1 MHIKSIRQQNPESV
15 VDTGSAITGRR
26 AHLLRVGID
35 RGTGGA
41 LGPVFPDGS
50 FEYIPIPEAGLSR
63 CSVTYATLEGR
74 HTDSLAV
81 LLPPRLARQHPHIDP
96 DFKTATYGDAAPRK
110 RQLLLRLGPGD
121 LLVFYAGLEPSPAED
136 RARLFAIGSLAV
148 KKVYELSS
156 RDIGRASLR
165 QRFGQTAHFLRR
177 PHDRSLVLV
186 EGQRSA
192 SKLFERAIPLG
203 DGRNC
208 LLQDLTSLGYEG
220 SLLRAVGHWIQGS
233 AAIRSLEAW
242 LRRGPASLVRHDT
255 RLLPASSWFHRVGR
269 SGDLIIEDQR
279 ARVGDWIAVIPER
292 ATSRIQVLARVNRI
306 ALRRGRCSA
315 LSSLFWCFDDGGP
328 VLSGPMMRSL
338 SRDAIISD
346 MTLIRQVLSWFHTRY
361 RIGRQFRRYGH
372 EAFSS

>member
-1 MHIKSIRQQNPESV
+1 MHIKSIRQHDPERA
-15 VDTGSAITGRR
+15 VDTASAITGRK
-26 AHLLRVGID
+26 ALLLRVGID

-41 LGPVFPDGS
+41 LGPVFADGT
-50 FEYIPIPEAGLSR
+50 FEYVPIPEAGLSR
-63 CSVTYATLEGR
+63 CSVTYATLAGR
-74 HTDSLAV
+74 HTASLAA
-81 LLPPRLARQHPHIDP
+81 LLPPRLARRHPHIDP
-96 DFKTATYGDAAPRK
+96 DFETATYGDAAPRK
-110 RQLLLRLGPGD
+110 RQQLLRLGPGD

-165 QRFGQTAHFLRR
+165 RRFGRTAHFLRR
-177 PHDRSLVLV
+177 PHDRNLVLV

-208 LLQDLTSLGYEG
+208 LLQDLASFAYEG
-220 SLLRAVGHWIQGS
+220 SLLRAVGHWIQGP

-242 LRRGPASLVRHDT
+242 LRHGPASLVRHDT
-255 RLLPASSWFHRVGR
+255 RLLPASSRFHRIGR
-269 SGDLIIEDQR
+269 SGDLIIKDQR
-279 ARVGDWIAVIPER
+279 ARVGDWIAIIPEC

-306 ALRRGRCSA
+306 AFRRGRRSA
-315 LSSLFWCFDDGGP
+315 LSSLFWYFDDGGP

-338 SRDAIISD
+338 SRDAIISV
-346 MTLIRQVLSWFHTRY
+346 TRLIRQVLSWFHARY
-361 RIGRQFRRYGH
+361 RIGQQFGRNGR